1 MSKCILCG
9 KDPSELDEPC
19 EECGLDYIPIEET
32 EETEIEGELIYD
44 EETHRITKG
53 YVTEEKEDEDN

>member
-1 MSKCILCG
+1 VCG

-32 EETEIEGELIYD
+32 ESTEIEGELVYD
-44 EETHRITKG
+44 EETHRISEG
-53 YVTEEKEDEDN
+53 YLKLEEEENEYN